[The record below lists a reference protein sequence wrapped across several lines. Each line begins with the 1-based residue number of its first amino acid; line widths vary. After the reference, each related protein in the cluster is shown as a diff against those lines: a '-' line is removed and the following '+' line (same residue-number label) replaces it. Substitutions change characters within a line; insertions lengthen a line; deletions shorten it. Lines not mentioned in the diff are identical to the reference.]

1 MWRLQWQLSCNTW
14 EQLHLQPPHS
24 LCLSLSAGPEERV
37 SPLHATAHPFLAWKS
52 LTLLVH
58 LQGCRA
64 EGKLGSG
71 NKLEVQYII
80 LKDVH
85 HIAQPPFC
93 VPLTWCPLAGALFC
107 HVRLLSI
114 DEALATGFACV
125 APAAPSFFHQGRR
138 ATGPPLCENIREFYG
153 RQCMNSPAFGNFT
166 TCGVW
171 LLLISK
177 PSPLQQLQPLAFADT
192 LAHVKQTSSSSP
204 RVKGRVKPAQSHQ
217 ARLHIA
223 DHRGGVKR
231 CLDLLTAKFEPAFQL

>member
-1 MWRLQWQLSCNTW
+1 MLSVEASVAAVMQHMGTTA
-14 EQLHLQPPHS
+14 PTTTP
-24 LCLSLSAGPEERV
+24 LSLSLSFCRSRGAGFP
-37 SPLHATAHPFLAWKS
+37 PHATAHPFLAWKS

-93 VPLTWCPLAGALFC
+93 VPLTWCPLAGALFF
-107 HVRLLSI
+107 HDRLLSI

-138 ATGPPLCENIREFYG
+138 ATGPP
-153 RQCMNSPAFGNFT
+153 P
-166 TCGVW
+166 V
-171 LLLISK
+171 
-177 PSPLQQLQPLAFADT
+177 
-192 LAHVKQTSSSSP
+192 
-204 RVKGRVKPAQSHQ
+204 
-217 ARLHIA
+217 
-223 DHRGGVKR
+223 
-231 CLDLLTAKFEPAFQL
+231 